1 MAENLNRV
9 TEMMVEI
16 HNSLIVTDDVNADD
30 VSAVANSTA
39 KTTKLDMLLAKIRP
53 LMGVSWKWLKI
64 PKMSKNVEKH
74 RK

>member
-53 LMGVSWKWLKI
+53 LMGVSWKCRKI
-64 PKMSKNVEKH
+64 LKMSKNVEKH